1 MALEMKIR
9 CQGCGE
15 QLPPDAEAYVCSY
28 ECTYC
33 NECMTA
39 TGAACPHCGGEL
51 LRRPK
56 RNAGTSEVSAS
67 HSEPWTAPKWW
78 LIWVASFAVW
88 TFFGLLATL
97 TAMQVFRQQDRPR
110 PWSEVAGMEFTQML
124 PFAPLTPLVFVLVG
138 RFPIRRQNWI
148 QRSLLY
154 LACGVAFSVAHVAIR
169 SATPYGTWDPATRG
183 WRSTIWDYKAR
194 RLNIAWP
201 LLERDLTASAFD
213 DITSTYLPILLL
225 AYVVAYYSGLKERE
239 RRAALLEAQLS
250 KAHLQALKS
259 RLQPHFLFNTMHSI
273 SGLMF
278 TDVVAA
284 DKMMTR
290 LSELLRLSLEDDEQQ
305 ITTLSR
311 ELEFLNGYLQ
321 IEKIRFGDRMTV
333 LVDIPGEILDAQ
345 VPHLLLQPFVE
356 NAVQHGIGRLSS
368 SGEIRI
374 SGQQDGARLCLTIED
389 NGPGF
394 CLEDGVPADLGVG
407 IRTSQ
412 ERLRALFG
420 PEQSLAFNVRTAG
433 GAQVT
438 ICLPFRQMTVKE

>member
-9 CQGCGE
+9 CEGCGE
-15 QLPPDAEAYVCSY
+15 RLLPDAEAYVCSY

-33 NECMTA
+33 DECMAAAGA
-39 TGAACPHCGGEL
+39 TCPHCGGEL

-56 RNAGTSEVSAS
+56 RRAGIREVSAPRA
-67 HSEPWTAPKWW
+67 EPRRHPRWW
-78 LIWVASFAVW
+78 LIWAASFAVW

-97 TAMQVFRQQDRPR
+97 TAMQFFRQQSRPR
-110 PWSEVAGMEFTQML
+110 PWSEVAGMEFAQML
-124 PFAPLTPLVFVLVG
+124 SFAPLTPLVFALAS
-138 RFPIRRQNWI
+138 RFPVRRQNWI
-148 QRSLLY
+148 RRSSLY
-154 LACGVAFSVAHVAIR
+154 LVCGFAFSAAHVAIR
-169 SATPYGTWDPATRG
+169 SATPYGTWDSATRG
-183 WRSTIWDYKAR
+183 WRSTIWDYKAH
-194 RLNIAWP
+194 RLDIAWP
-201 LLERDLTASAFD
+201 LLERDLSASAFD

-225 AYVVAYYSGLKERE
+225 AYVIAYYTGLKDRE
-239 RRAALLEAQLS
+239 QRSAELEAQLT
-250 KAHLQALKS
+250 KANLQALKS

-278 TDVVAA
+278 TNVSAA

-290 LSELLRLSLEDDEQQ
+290 LSELLRMSLEGDEQQ
-305 ITTLSR
+305 ITTLGR

-333 LVDIPGEILDAQ
+333 VVDIPGEILDAQ
-345 VPHLLLQPFVE
+345 VPHLLLQPFAE
-356 NAVQHGIGRLSS
+356 NAVQHGIGCLSS
-368 SGEIRI
+368 KGEIRI
-374 SGQQDGARLCLTIED
+374 SGRRDGARLCLTIED

-394 CLEDGVPADLGVG
+394 CLADGLPSNLGVG

-420 PEQSLAFNVRTAG
+420 ADQSLEFEGPRTG

-438 ICLPFRQMTVKE
+438 ICLPFRQMT

>member
-1 MALEMKIR
+1 VL
-9 CQGCGE
+9 
-15 QLPPDAEAYVCSY
+15 PDAEAYVCSY

-33 NECMTA
+33 NECKAAAGA
-39 TGAACPHCGGEL
+39 TCPHCAGEL

-56 RNAGTSEVSAS
+56 RNAATPEVSAPQI
-67 HSEPWTAPKWW
+67 HPRPANRWR

-88 TFFGLLATL
+88 AFFGLLATL
-97 TAMQVFRQQDRPR
+97 TAMQFFRQLGRPR
-110 PWSEVAGMEFTQML
+110 PWSEVAGMQFTQML
-124 PFAPLTPLVFVLVG
+124 PFAPLTPLVFVLAS

-148 QRSLLY
+148 RRSLLY
-154 LACGVAFSVAHVAIR
+154 LVCGFAFSAAHVAMR
-169 SATPYGTWDPATRG
+169 SATPYGTWDSATRG
-183 WRSTIWDYKAR
+183 WRSTIWNYKAH
-194 RLNIAWP
+194 RLDIAWP
-201 LLERDLTASAFD
+201 LLERDFSASAFD

-225 AYVVAYYSGLKERE
+225 AYVIAYYSGLKERE
-239 RRAALLEAQLS
+239 RRAAQLEAQLS
-250 KAHLQALKS
+250 KAHLQSLKS

-278 TDVVAA
+278 TNVAAA

-290 LSELLRLSLEDDEQQ
+290 LSELLRMSLEDDEQQ

-333 LVDIPGEILDAQ
+333 VVDVPGEILDAQ
-345 VPHLLLQPFVE
+345 VPHLLLQPLVE

-368 SGEIRI
+368 NGEIRI
-374 SGQQDGARLCLTIED
+374 SGRRNGAQLCLAIED

-394 CLEDGVPADLGVG
+394 CLADGVPSNLGVG
-407 IRTSQ
+407 IRTSL

-420 PEQSLAFNVRTAG
+420 ADQALTFSVRPGG

-438 ICLPFRQMTVKE
+438 ICIPFRQMTMTVKE